1 MYHQLRVILIETEE
15 ANFRVILQ
23 ECPTHI
29 QEHHGKFY
37 SYFLHNYCN
46 RLQQWASCYRVGSTV
61 NTNMFVEA
69 FHRVVKTVY
78 LLHKQNWRIDNLL
91 TVLLKIARDKAF
103 ER

>member
-1 MYHQLRVILIETEE
+1 METEE

-23 ECPTHI
+23 EFLTHI

-37 SYFLHNYCN
+37 SYFLHYYCN

-69 FHRVVKTVY
+69 FHRVVKIVY
-78 LLHKQNWRIDNLL
+78 LLHNKTGELIIFSLSC
-91 TVLLKIARDKAF
+91 
-103 ER
+103 